1 MQNIKDSFYVA
12 LRDRLAALNPART
25 VTVLGVT
32 RPAVIVAENEIAASG
47 VPLPELFYL
56 AWGAASAA
64 AGTERLDLPLLKLTC
79 EITYWT
85 QGSDDLSSQDR
96 GRTLAKLDEEFLS
109 ITALPRAALKDFSQ
123 TPVADLAAN
132 IFWSIPT
139 LAAAKQ
145 DGNKL
150 SRTATIEV
158 FSHME
163 SAQ

>member
-1 MQNIKDSFYVA
+1 MQNIKDSFYVT
-12 LRDRLAALNPART
+12 LRDRLAALNPVRT

-32 RPAVIVAENEIAASG
+32 RPAVIVAENEIADSA
-47 VPLPELFYL
+47 VPLPEAFYL

-96 GRTLAKLDEEFLS
+96 GRTLAKLDEDLLA
-109 ITALPRAALKDFSQ
+109 ITTPSRAALKDFSQ
-123 TPVADLAAN
+123 APVADLAAN
-132 IFWSIPT
+132 IFWSSPVFG
-139 LAAAKQ
+139 ASKQ

-150 SRTATIEV
+150 SRNATIEV

-163 SAQ
+163 AAQ